1 MRKVTSKDVDSLYKA
16 VLTLRNTDE
25 ARRFFRDLLT
35 KNEIEEFAER
45 WKTARML
52 SDGVPYTQIVEE
64 TGISST
70 TVARVSRWLRKG
82 MGGYKLALRRSSR
95 S

>member
-1 MRKVTSKDVDSLYKA
+1 M
-16 VLTLRNTDE
+16 TLRNTEE

-35 KNEIEEFAER
+35 KNEIEGFAER
-45 WKTARML
+45 WKAARML